1 MIQSFIAFMVVV
13 GFIFPDTSFAWFSE
27 TGKEEIFL
35 NQPVSSD
42 VLISDTYVL
51 LYNRAG
57 QTRNLSILPDY
68 KSQFY
73 VVADRININIPFNVL
88 SKDAIDPDESID
100 RLLAVNLRVRTILDE
115 YAKLE
120 NRAELLLKDLSIPYL
135 NRPILQKKNRFISSI
150 QQQSVMV
157 EKNKLKDDF
166 ANIVNNSSSH
176 KVNVSENNQTSLSGF
191 RFSRLKKKERLSRIN
206 SVNNQSP
213 DPAPVPEFEK
223 VQRVSKISFAKRSN
237 DKLPWIFR
245 FVLKVFQYC
254 IDHKVEIII
263 FIVLSLFFIALIPRK
278 GRL

>member
-1 MIQSFIAFMVVV
+1 MKNKKFILFHFLMQSFIAFMVVV

-100 RLLAVNLRVRTILDE
+100 RL
-115 YAKLE
+115 
-120 NRAELLLKDLSIPYL
+120 
-135 NRPILQKKNRFISSI
+135 
-150 QQQSVMV
+150 
-157 EKNKLKDDF
+157 
-166 ANIVNNSSSH
+166 
-176 KVNVSENNQTSLSGF
+176 
-191 RFSRLKKKERLSRIN
+191 
-206 SVNNQSP
+206 
-213 DPAPVPEFEK
+213 
-223 VQRVSKISFAKRSN
+223 
-237 DKLPWIFR
+237 
-245 FVLKVFQYC
+245 
-254 IDHKVEIII
+254 
-263 FIVLSLFFIALIPRK
+263 
-278 GRL
+278 